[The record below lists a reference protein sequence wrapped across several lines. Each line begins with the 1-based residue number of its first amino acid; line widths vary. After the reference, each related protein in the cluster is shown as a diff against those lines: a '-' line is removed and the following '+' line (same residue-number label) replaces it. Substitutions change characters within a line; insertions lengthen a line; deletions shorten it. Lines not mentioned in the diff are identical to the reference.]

1 MTGGVLTLFL
11 MSDLDETFTEASDGY
26 SLQSDAISRVI
37 RNVQFLLAPGR
48 DLEDRLRL
56 KLS

>member
-1 MTGGVLTLFL
+1 MIWFL

-26 SLQSDAISRVI
+26 SLQSDAISWVI

-56 KLS
+56 RLKLS